1 MIQPIGDGGV
11 LNAVR
16 QAFDNTTAARV
27 FGTPVVQD
35 GVIVLPVAK
44 IQGGGGGGG
53 GQAGEGRP
61 ADGAG
66 GGFGVAARPLGVFV
80 LKNGDVTWRP
90 AVDVNRIVLG
100 GQVVAVVALLVARA
114 VLRTRTGARRK
125 SR

>member
-53 GQAGEGRP
+53 R
-61 ADGAG
+61 
-66 GGFGVAARPLGVFV
+66 L
-80 LKNGDVTWRP
+80 
-90 AVDVNRIVLG
+90 
-100 GQVVAVVALLVARA
+100 ARA
-114 VLRTRTGARRK
+114 DRPTAPGAVSGLPPGRWACSSSRTAT
-125 SR
+125 